1 MAQGNLTFFNPSPP
15 AQEPDPGYGQLFGV
29 LMRRKIWFLGA
40 LAGTIALAAGVTA
53 FMPATY
59 RSTMQMLVESNY
71 RERRAPGDNRTSFA
85 DPNVESDTATQV
97 NLMRSTPLLQR
108 AVNDLKPRYSDMDV
122 DRLRRRLNIVQVQEL
137 RGNERVNTNIVEMS
151 YIDHDRVRTR
161 EVLKALQRVYQDYN
175 LEQQR
180 NRLAKG
186 LSFIDRQIPQ
196 VQEKVNKA
204 EADLEQ
210 FRKSSNLVDPEDQSR
225 ALIESLRELQKDQ
238 QSNRGELASAQA
250 RFSALQQQLARSPEQ
265 ATIASRLSQSRQYQA
280 LLAEVQKTEVALAQQ
295 QTRFTAKS
303 PFVQQLLDQRQRQV
317 ALLQQEAQ
325 RVLGVEAGAIAG
337 SDSALFSTGQLGEN
351 DLKFASDLTQAQ
363 VDFFA
368 ARARDQSLGAEA
380 QRLQAQLQ
388 RFPTLLA
395 EYNRL
400 LPTVKLQRDTLDQL
414 EKARQELGLEIAR
427 GGFDWQVVEQ
437 AKVGRQVGPNWM
449 RNLLV
454 GAAGGLLLGCVAA
467 FLRESGDKSIRTSED
482 LTKQASIPLI
492 GMVPELPMSE
502 LMPTTNFAFGRSTN
516 VGDTSMLQVLHWAPF
531 RESLDLIYKN
541 LQLMTDGTPMRSLVV
556 TSALAGEG
564 KSTVALGLAISAARL
579 HQRVLL
585 IDADLRRPGLHH
597 QLQLPNDHGL
607 STLLTSDRALTQSA
621 IQPAS
626 TYSDLPISVLTA
638 GPTPTDSVKL
648 LSSKRMRDLMTVFE
662 QHYDLVILD
671 APPVLGIVDAL
682 LAASFCDGA
691 LLVGR
696 MGHVDKNE
704 VSQAVGMLSRL
715 NLVGVVAN
723 CAESGHSYYYRSA
736 PTPA

>member
-1 MAQGNLTFFNPSPP
+1 MAQGNITLFNPSPQM
-15 AQEPDPGYGQLFGV
+15 QEPDPGYGQLLGV
-29 LMRRKIWFLGA
+29 LKRRKIWVLGA
-40 LAGTIALAAGVTA
+40 LAGTLTLAAAVTA
-53 FMPATY
+53 ILPATY

-71 RERRAPGDNRTSFA
+71 RERRAPGDNRPSFA

-97 NLMRSTPLLQR
+97 NLMRSTQLLQR
-108 AVNDLKPRYSDMDV
+108 AVDELKPRYSDIDV
-122 DRLRRRLNIVQVQEL
+122 DHLRKWLNIAQVQEL
-137 RGNERVNTNIVEMS
+137 RGNERVTTNIVEMS
-151 YIDHDRVRTR
+151 YIDNDRIKTR
-161 EVLKALQRVYQDYN
+161 EVLKSLQKVYQDYN

-186 LSFIDRQIPQ
+186 LSFIDGQIPQ
-196 VQEKVNKA
+196 VQAKVNQA
-204 EADLEQ
+204 EADLER
-210 FRKSSNLVDPEDQSR
+210 FRKSTNLVDPEVQSR
-225 ALIESLRELQKDQ
+225 ALVDSLRELQKNQ
-238 QSNRGELASAQA
+238 QANRGDLASAQA
-250 RFSALQQQLARSPEQ
+250 KFYALQQQLARSPQQ
-265 ATIASRLSQSRQYQA
+265 ATIAARLSQSRQYQT
-280 LLAEVQKTEVALAQQ
+280 LLAEIQKTEVALAQQ
-295 QTRFTAKS
+295 QTRFTNKT
-303 PFVQQLLDQRQRQV
+303 PFVQQLLEQRQRQIG
-317 ALLQQEAQ
+317 LLQQEAQ
-325 RVLGVEAGAIAG
+325 RILGADAAPIAQSG
-337 SDSALFSTGQLGEN
+337 EALFSTGQLGEN

-363 VDFFA
+363 VEFFS
-368 ARARDQSLGAEA
+368 ARARDQTLAADA
-380 QRLQAQLQ
+380 QQLQSQLQ
-388 RFPTLLA
+388 RFPSLLS

-400 LPTVKLQRDTLDQL
+400 QPTVKLNRDTLDELQ
-414 EKARQELGLEIAR
+414 KARQDLGLEIAR
-427 GGFDWQVVEQ
+427 GGFDWQTVEQ
-437 AKVGRQVGPNWM
+437 PKLGRQVGPNWL
-449 RNLLV
+449 RNLLIG
-454 GAAGGLLLGCVAA
+454 GAAGLMLGCVAA
-467 FLRESGDKSIRTSED
+467 FLRESADKSIRTSED

-502 LMPTTNFAFGRSTN
+502 LMPTTNFAFGRSN
-516 VGDTSMLQVLHWAPF
+516 AAGDTSMLQVLHWAPF

-541 LQLMTDGTPMRSLVV
+541 LQLMTDGEPMRSIVV

-597 QLQLPNDHGL
+597 QLQLPNEHGL
-607 STLLTSDRALTQSA
+607 STLLTSDRALTQAA

-696 MGHVDKNE
+696 MGHVDKDQ
-704 VSQAVGMLSRL
+704 VTQAVGMLNRL

-723 CAESGHSYYYRSA
+723 CADSGNSYYYRSSTTTA
-736 PTPA
+736 

>member
-1 MAQGNLTFFNPSPP
+1 MAQGNLTLFHPSPQ
-15 AQEPDPGYGQLFGV
+15 AQEPDPGYGQLLGV
-29 LMRRKIWFLGA
+29 LMRRKVWFIGA
-40 LAGTIALAAGVTA
+40 LAGTLALAALVTA
-53 FMPATY
+53 VLPASY

-71 RERRAPGDNRTSFA
+71 RERRSPGDNRPSFA

-97 NLMRSTPLLQR
+97 NLMRSAPLLQR
-108 AVNDLKPRYSDMDV
+108 AVDELKPRYSDIDV
-122 DRLRRRLNIVQVQEL
+122 DRLRKWLSISQIQEL
-137 RGNERVNTNIVEMS
+137 RGNERVTTNVVEVT
-151 YIDHDRVRTR
+151 YIDNDRIKTR
-161 EVLKALQRVYQDYN
+161 EVLKSLQKVYQEYN

-186 LSFIDRQIPQ
+186 LAFIDGQIPQ
-196 VQEKVNKA
+196 VQAKVDKA
-204 EADLEQ
+204 ELDLER
-210 FRKSSNLVDPEDQSR
+210 FRKSTNLVDPEAQSKS
-225 ALIESLRELQKDQ
+225 LIDSLKELQKDQ
-238 QSNRGELASAQA
+238 QTNRGELASAQA
-250 RFSALQQQLARSPEQ
+250 KFYALQQQLARSPQQ
-265 ATIASRLSQSRQYQA
+265 ATIAARLSQSKQYQA
-280 LLAEVQKTEVALAQQ
+280 LLSEIQKTEVALAQQ
-295 QTRFTAKS
+295 QTRFTDKT
-303 PFVQQLLDQRQRQV
+303 PFVQQLLEQRQRQLG
-317 ALLQQEAQ
+317 LLQQEAQ
-325 RVLGVEAGAIAG
+325 RILGADAG
-337 SDSALFSTGQLGEN
+337 SIAQTGDGLLSSGQLGDN
-351 DLKFASDLTQAQ
+351 DLKFASDLTTAQ
-363 VDFFA
+363 VEFFS
-368 ARARDQSLGAEA
+368 ARARDQALADGS
-380 QRLQAQLQ
+380 QQLQAQLQ
-388 RFPTLLA
+388 RFPSLLA

-400 LPTVKLQRDTLDQL
+400 QPAVKLNRDTLDELQ
-414 EKARQELGLEIAR
+414 KARQDLGLEIAR
-427 GGFDWQVVEQ
+427 GGFDWQMVEQ
-437 AKVGRQVGPNWM
+437 PKLGRQVGPNWL
-449 RNLLV
+449 RNLLIG
-454 GAAGGLLLGCVAA
+454 GAAGVMLGSVAA
-467 FLRESGDKSIRTSED
+467 FLRESADKSIRTSED

-502 LMPTTNFAFGRSTN
+502 LMPTTNFAFSRSTTVN
-516 VGDTSMLQVLHWAPF
+516 DTSMLQVLHWAPF

-541 LQLMTDGTPMRSLVV
+541 LQLMTDGSPMRSIVV

-585 IDADLRRPGLHH
+585 IDADLRRPGLHD
-597 QLQLPNDHGL
+597 QLQLSNDHGL
-607 STLLTSDRALTQSA
+607 STLLTSDRALTQAA

-704 VSQAVGMLSRL
+704 VTQAVNMLSRL

-723 CAESGHSYYYRSA
+723 CAESGNSYYYRSS

>member
-1 MAQGNLTFFNPSPP
+1 VAQGNITLFNSSPQ
-15 AQEPDPGYGQLFGV
+15 AQEPDPGYGQLLGV

-40 LAGTIALAAGVTA
+40 LAGSLTLAAALTA
-53 FMPATY
+53 IMPPTY

-71 RERRAPGDNRTSFA
+71 RERRAPGDNRPSSFA
-85 DPNVESDTATQV
+85 DPTVESDTATQV
-97 NLMRSTPLLQR
+97 NLMRSTQLLQR
-108 AVNDLKPRYSDMDV
+108 AVDDLKPRYSDIDV
-122 DRLRRRLNIVQVQEL
+122 DSLSKQLNIAQVQEL
-137 RGNERVNTNIVEMS
+137 RGNERVTTNIVEVS
-151 YIDHDRVRTR
+151 YSDHDRIKTR
-161 EVLKALQRVYQDYN
+161 EVLKSLQRVYQDYN

-180 NRLAKG
+180 NRLTKG

-196 VQEKVNKA
+196 VQAKVDQA
-204 EADLEQ
+204 EANLER
-210 FRKSSNLVDPEDQSR
+210 FRKSAKLVDPEVQSK
-225 ALIESLRELQKDQ
+225 ALVESLKELQKDQ
-238 QSNRGELASAQA
+238 QTNRGELASAQA
-250 RFSALQQQLARSPEQ
+250 KFLTLQQQLARSPQQ
-265 ATIASRLSQSRQYQA
+265 ATIAARLSQSKQYQA
-280 LLAEVQKTEVALAQQ
+280 LLTEIQKTEVALAQQ
-295 QTRFTAKS
+295 QTRFTDKT
-303 PFVQQLLDQRQRQV
+303 PFVQQLLEQRQRQV
-317 ALLQQEAQ
+317 GLLQQEAQ
-325 RVLGVEAGAIAG
+325 RILGADAGAIARSG
-337 SDSALFSTGQLGEN
+337 ESLFSTGQLGEN

-363 VDFFA
+363 VDFFS
-368 ARARDQSLGAEA
+368 ARARDQALAADA

-388 RFPTLLA
+388 RFPSLLS

-400 LPTVKLQRDTLDQL
+400 QPAVKLHRDTLDELQ
-414 EKARQELGLEIAR
+414 KARQDLGLEIAR
-427 GGFDWQVVEQ
+427 GGFDWQTVEQ
-437 AKVGRQVGPNWM
+437 PKVGRQTGPSWL
-449 RNLLV
+449 RNLLI
-454 GAAGGLLLGCVAA
+454 GSAAGLMLGCVAA
-467 FLRESGDKSIRTSED
+467 FLRESADKSIRTSED

-502 LMPTTNFAFGRSTN
+502 LMPTTNFAFGRSTA
-516 VGDTSMLQVLHWAPF
+516 GDTTMLQVLHWAPF

-541 LQLMTDGTPMRSLVV
+541 LQLMTDGNQMRSLVV

-597 QLQLPNDHGL
+597 QLQLPNEHGL
-607 STLLTSDRALTQSA
+607 STLLTSDRALTQAA

-638 GPTPTDSVKL
+638 GPSPTDSVKL

-696 MGHVDKNE
+696 MGHVNKDE
-704 VSQAVGMLSRL
+704 VTQAVGMLSRL

-723 CAESGHSYYYRSA
+723 CAESGNSYYYRSA
-736 PTPA
+736 TTTA